1 MNDKAIEP
9 IVKKTGK
16 ALSVPQE
23 IIPLKKKMKR
33 AKPLKYDTGEKIWP
47 KHIDDILSGKKEK
60 KEKSE
65 KRESDDEIPF

>member
-23 IIPLKKKMKR
+23 VIPLKKKMKR
-33 AKPLKYDTGEKIWP
+33 AKPPKYDTGEKAWA
-47 KHIDDILSGKKEK
+47 KQIDEILIGKKIEGEK
-60 KEKSE
+60 AKE
-65 KRESDDEIPF
+65 

>member
-1 MNDKAIEP
+1 MNNKAIEP

-33 AKPLKYDTGEKIWP
+33 AKPLKYDTGEKMWN
-47 KHIDDILSGKKEK
+47 KQIDAIIAGEDKTKDKEEAK
-60 KEKSE
+60 
-65 KRESDDEIPF
+65 P

>member
-33 AKPLKYDTGEKIWP
+33 AKPLKYDTGEKIWA
-47 KHIDDILSGKKEK
+47 KQIDDILAGEDKTKNKEEAK
-60 KEKSE
+60 
-65 KRESDDEIPF
+65 P

>member
-1 MNDKAIEP
+1 MNDKAIEL

-33 AKPLKYDTGEKIWP
+33 AKPLKYDSGEKNWNKQINA
-47 KHIDDILSGKKEK
+47 ILSGEEKTKDKEIAK
-60 KEKSE
+60 A
-65 KRESDDEIPF
+65 